1 MIKNIIIIFLIFIIL
16 VCAGVIYLNKVMLP
30 VKIKSLI
37 VTTLQEQTHK
47 KVTLGDVRLNIFKGI
62 VLRDLKIFD
71 GSETIAS
78 LKEGSCTFLVWPF
91 FKKQIIIPTL
101 NFKAPE
107 IFLERR
113 VDNTLN
119 ILEFFKQKK
128 SSNSKPKFALYIYK
142 INVIAGRII
151 FKDSAVTPSLVK
163 TVENINLVANLSLP
177 TNIKFNFKLQIKDTI
192 PIKIISRGQY
202 NIVKKEL
209 ISQLSVKD
217 FPPGE
222 FIGYFKNLGLLPQA
236 GLLDAEAGIIFK
248 NNLLDTDVVLL
259 TKELKAT
266 NGNINFKLNSSLKVN
281 FKYNFT
287 NKKWDLS
294 GRATIVRLDVS
305 GLNLI
310 DKIDNFCGEIK
321 FDNSGLSSDNLAAD
335 ILGFPVLAKAK
346 LTNFRNPLLNM
357 NVSSGLNL
365 NFLKTVLQERF
376 KFSFPTSAIQGN
388 AKLLLEIET
397 RIPIKDSLKINGN
410 LDIANTSLKFE
421 KSVFDSINGKIKFTG
436 KGFDWQSLVFK
447 YLGQDFITS
456 GVVTNFKNPNV
467 QLQLESKDLWLKA
480 LFGVQGKIIDVS
492 EFYAKYFDS
501 KLSLLGKIDISN
513 SANIQ
518 ADLTGSSQINLSD
531 FKKIAKIK
539 KETIEKI
546 NPEGNLELKIGI
558 SGKINDFRACSVNAT
573 CSCPLVSLYGFK
585 LTDFFMDYNQ
595 ADGAINITNLHSS
608 LYGGTLQASA
618 KIDMIQKDFPYWAQ
632 AEISGIKL
640 EDLKLDT
647 SMKNDDVA
655 GKLTLKIKGNGLL
668 NDLSGLTG
676 EGEIF
681 VFDGKLWQLN
691 LFKGMGK
698 LLFTTD
704 FTKIVFSEGYCAFKI
719 FDKQIMTDNL
729 KLKSNLADITGSF
742 KVGFDKSIDGALNVQ
757 VTPEAPLTGTF
768 KDVTTAILGQV
779 EKLAVI
785 RITGSL
791 SEPKYQFKADVG
803 GIINS
808 LKNIFWKKE

>member
-266 NGNINFKLNSSLKVN
+266 NGNINFKLNSSLKAN

-305 GLNLI
+305 GLN
-310 DKIDNFCGEIK
+310 
-321 FDNSGLSSDNLAAD
+321 
-335 ILGFPVLAKAK
+335 
-346 LTNFRNPLLNM
+346 
-357 NVSSGLNL
+357 
-365 NFLKTVLQERF
+365 
-376 KFSFPTSAIQGN
+376 
-388 AKLLLEIET
+388 
-397 RIPIKDSLKINGN
+397 
-410 LDIANTSLKFE
+410 
-421 KSVFDSINGKIKFTG
+421 
-436 KGFDWQSLVFK
+436 
-447 YLGQDFITS
+447 
-456 GVVTNFKNPNV
+456 
-467 QLQLESKDLWLKA
+467 
-480 LFGVQGKIIDVS
+480 
-492 EFYAKYFDS
+492 
-501 KLSLLGKIDISN
+501 
-513 SANIQ
+513 
-518 ADLTGSSQINLSD
+518 
-531 FKKIAKIK
+531 
-539 KETIEKI
+539 
-546 NPEGNLELKIGI
+546 
-558 SGKINDFRACSVNAT
+558 
-573 CSCPLVSLYGFK
+573 
-585 LTDFFMDYNQ
+585 
-595 ADGAINITNLHSS
+595 
-608 LYGGTLQASA
+608 
-618 KIDMIQKDFPYWAQ
+618 
-632 AEISGIKL
+632 
-640 EDLKLDT
+640 
-647 SMKNDDVA
+647 
-655 GKLTLKIKGNGLL
+655 
-668 NDLSGLTG
+668 
-676 EGEIF
+676 
-681 VFDGKLWQLN
+681 
-691 LFKGMGK
+691 
-698 LLFTTD
+698 
-704 FTKIVFSEGYCAFKI
+704 
-719 FDKQIMTDNL
+719 
-729 KLKSNLADITGSF
+729 
-742 KVGFDKSIDGALNVQ
+742 
-757 VTPEAPLTGTF
+757 
-768 KDVTTAILGQV
+768 
-779 EKLAVI
+779 
-785 RITGSL
+785 
-791 SEPKYQFKADVG
+791 
-803 GIINS
+803 
-808 LKNIFWKKE
+808 